1 MLRARAFLT
10 FMGNL
15 KVKIHSLI
23 VTVNE
28 FASSP
33 NIKREFKVLEFRGIY

>member
-1 MLRARAFLT
+1 MLRVRAFLT

-28 FASSP
+28 YASSP
-33 NIKREFKVLEFRGIY
+33 NMKRQFKVLEFRRIY